1 MKNFKKTIALVCALA
16 MVMSCLFTVNVF
28 AAPTDE
34 LHIDV
39 VADTDTIRPG
49 ETVTVSLV
57 PDRDYTIGL
66 MSGITWDVNDN
77 FTYEGIDII
86 NPSLVFNVNN
96 TSNALVFA
104 FNGPVD
110 VTAGEAFAKIRIT
123 ANEGLANGQYTI
135 TLRDCAIADTGFY
148 EIQSTS
154 EDIVVNVSDAVAP
167 PTAEPTADP
176 TAAPTAEP
184 TAEPTAP
191 ATAEPTTEPGE
202 PTTEPTEP
210 TAEPGEPTSEPV
222 ATATAAPTAAP
233 TTAPTYAITVEAENG
248 TVEYTPAAPEA
259 GDTVTLTIVPDF
271 GYQYVDGSLAV
282 TAGEEAVT
290 VTDNT
295 FVMPASDVT
304 IVAEFRQMEA
314 ADVITEAT
322 ELSNG
327 VTADINAMIDA
338 LTPEEGESLIN
349 EAQQANIDAANE
361 AKTALD
367 NAVAAYG
374 TEATEENLQAVI
386 DAGQALV
393 EASKNVVPYT
403 VSWTIPQNTDSVTV
417 TVNGAEIAS
426 GDSIYPASVVE
437 VDVDAATGYY
447 VRNLSYN
454 GTGFSGSFDMPA
466 EDVTITWTTV
476 RPSGGGSGAG
486 GWGGTGSGTTP
497 TATPSATAGADVT
510 PAPTEEQVFT
520 DVPSSYWGYEYIMDL
535 YDAGIVNG
543 YEDGT
548 FLPDNTVTRAEFT
561 KMAVELFGLT
571 NTATTSAFLDCTAS
585 DWYTPYVIAASEAGI
600 VTGVSDEWFD
610 ANNTITREDICTIV
624 GRYLNLSS
632 NSASSFTDSADI
644 ADYAAGYV
652 AGMVEAGY
660 LTGYEDGTFL
670 PKNNATRAEAAAI
683 LARVM
688 NADEAEATA
697 SPEATA
703 DAEATAAPET
713 TASPEATAD
722 AEATA
727 SPEAT
732 ATADAE

>member
-1 MKNFKKTIALVCALA
+1 MALESFGADITNATIQ
-16 MVMSCLFTVNVF
+16 
-28 AAPTDE
+28 
-34 LHIDV
+34 
-39 VADTDTIRPG
+39 
-49 ETVTVSLV
+49 VS
-57 PDRDYTIGL
+57 
-66 MSGITWDVNDN
+66 S
-77 FTYEGIDII
+77 
-86 NPSLVFNVNN
+86 
-96 TSNALVFA
+96 
-104 FNGPVD
+104 
-110 VTAGEAFAKIRIT
+110 
-123 ANEGLANGQYTI
+123 Q
-135 TLRDCAIADTGFY
+135 
-148 EIQSTS
+148 
-154 EDIVVNVSDAVAP
+154 VAP
-167 PTAEPTADP
+167 PTADPTAAPTADP

-184 TAEPTAP
+184 TTAP
-191 ATAEPTTEPGE
+191 SAEPTTAPSTAPSSE
-202 PTTEPTEP
+202 PTTAPS
-210 TAEPGEPTSEPV
+210 AE
-222 ATATAAPTAAP
+222 P
-233 TTAPTYAITVEAENG
+233 TTAPTPTPTVAPTYGITVEAENG
-248 TVEYTPAAPEA
+248 TVQYSPVAPEE
-259 GDTVTLTIVPDF
+259 GDTVTLDPIPNF

-282 TAGEEAVT
+282 TSGET
-290 VTDNT
+290 TIPVTDNT
-295 FVMPASDVT
+295 FEMPASDVVIT
-304 IVAEFRQMEA
+304 AQFTQMEA
-314 ADVITEAT
+314 ADIITEAT

-327 VTADINAMIDA
+327 VTSDIAEMTDA
-338 LTPEEGESLIN
+338 LTPEEGESFIN
-349 EAQQANIDAANE
+349 EAQQANITAANE

-447 VRNLSYN
+447 VRKLAYN
-454 GTGFSGSFDMPA
+454 GISFSGSFNMPA
-466 EDVTITWTTV
+466 EDVAITCEAVKPTAGT
-476 RPSGGGSGAG
+476 GAG

-660 LTGYEDGTFL
+660 LTGYEDGTFQ